1 MQTKKKETNTKPG
14 LIRLIVFIY
23 EKYYKKNEYTW
34 QIWAYTIL
42 RFVMRIYPLVNSFVL
57 AKIIDGIT
65 KSYNE
70 GTNFES
76 LIPIIIAGVVVTLL
90 WILASNFYRYVDSL
104 RALWRTHLEDRVYLK
119 KYLEIEPR
127 AYEDPEFVS
136 MKNTLN
142 WNTWDITGSLYD
154 SVNVLSLLP
163 VIIISFVSIF
173 SLVPGFALLGILA
186 SIPSALI
193 VKHFGKRVWNIWG
206 DQGEEKIKYSS
217 YRNTFWST
225 QFEKM
230 QEAFVFKYGKYLI
243 QKAHDLNKRFSQKLQ
258 KNVEKR
264 YIWST
269 IAELFSW
276 ALTIFVL
283 IYSVKLVFDGHL
295 TVGMLT
301 FVLSAYNKFSSDI
314 GEVLYIIS
322 SITGNRKI
330 IETFYNLQN
339 WKNTQISGD
348 VVLEN
353 VDKGVSIEF
362 KDVWFKYDRSTRWV
376 LKNINFSMKADE
388 DIAVVG
394 KNGAGKSTLIKLLL
408 RIYDPQKGQ
417 VLINGVDIKKLN
429 LDEYYKLVGILSQ
442 TFNRFNIS
450 ASDNIFIGDITNL
463 NKEDIV
469 TAAKKSDIHSTI
481 EKLPKKYD
489 TFISREIKDGTELS
503 GGEWQ
508 KLAMARAFFRDAKF
522 LILDEP
528 TSAVDSISEEKI
540 FENFREN
547 SKHKTTLIVS
557 HRFATVRNANRILVI
572 DQGKIVEDGPHKE
585 LMKQKGLYSEMYSK
599 QVGKNDYR
607 DNSKDKTED
616 I

>member
-1 MQTKKKETNTKPG
+1 MEKKEIEQKKTPG
-14 LIRLIVFIY
+14 MIRLLIFIY
-23 EKYYKKNEYTW
+23 EKYYKRNEYTW

-42 RFVMRIYPLVNSFVL
+42 RFLTRIYPLVYSFVL

-70 GTNFES
+70 GTGFES
-76 LIPIIIAGVVVTLL
+76 LIPVIVVGIIISLI
-90 WILASNFYRYVDSL
+90 WILTNNLYRYIDSL
-104 RALWRTHLEDRVYLK
+104 RAIWRAHLEDRAYLK

-127 AYEDPEFVS
+127 AYENPKFIN

-142 WNTWDITGSLYD
+142 WNSWDITGSLYD
-154 SVNVLSLLP
+154 SLNILSLIP
-163 VIIISFVSIF
+163 VIIISFISVF
-173 SLVPGFALLGILA
+173 SLVPAFALLGVLT
-186 SIPSALI
+186 SIPSALV
-193 VKHFGKRVWNIWG
+193 VKHFGKQVWNIWG
-206 DQGEEKIKYSS
+206 DKGEEKIKYAN
-217 YRNTFWST
+217 YRGTFWST

-230 QEAFVFKYGKYLI
+230 QEAFIFKYGKYLI
-243 QKAHDLNKRFSQKLQ
+243 EKADDLNKKFSQKLQ
-258 KNVEKR
+258 KNHQRR
-264 YIWST
+264 YGWST
-269 IAELFSW
+269 ITDLFSW
-276 ALTIFVL
+276 TLTIFVL
-283 IYSVKLVFDGHL
+283 IYSVKLVFAGQL
-295 TVGMLT
+295 TIGMLT
-301 FVLSAYNKFSSDI
+301 FVLSAYTKFSNDI
-314 GEVLYIIS
+314 GELLYTVS

-330 IETFYNLQN
+330 IETFYHLQN
-339 WKNTQISGD
+339 WKNTQVSGD
-348 VVLEN
+348 IVLKN
-353 VDKGVSIEF
+353 IDKGLSVEF
-362 KDVWFKYDRSTRWV
+362 KDVWFKYDRSDRWI
-376 LKNINFSMKADE
+376 LKDINFSLKADE

-408 RIYDPQKGQ
+408 RIYDPQKGKI
-417 VLINGVDIKKLN
+417 LINGVDIKKIN

-450 ASDNIFIGDITNL
+450 ASDNIFIGDVTNQ

-469 TAAKKSDIHSTI
+469 IAAKKSDIHSTI

-489 TFISREIKDGTELS
+489 TFISREVKDGIEFS

-557 HRFATVRNANRILVI
+557 HRFATVRNAGRILVVN
-572 DQGKIVEDGPHKE
+572 QGKIIEDGTHKE
-585 LMKQKGLYSEMYSK
+585 LMKRKGLYNEMYSK
-599 QVGKNDYR
+599 QV
-607 DNSKDKTED
+607 DKQL
-616 I
+616 

>member
-1 MQTKKKETNTKPG
+1 MEKKKNEEKKTPN
-14 LIRLIVFIY
+14 LLRLLVFIY

-34 QIWAYTIL
+34 QIWAYTVL
-42 RFVMRIYPLVNSFVL
+42 QFLTRIYPLVYNFVL
-57 AKIIDGIT
+57 AKIIDEITQIYNKGI
-65 KSYNE
+65 
-70 GTNFES
+70 GFES
-76 LIPIIIAGVVVTLL
+76 LIPIMITWIVLTLL
-90 WILASNFYRYVDSL
+90 GILANNFYRYVDSL
-104 RALWRTHLEDRVYLK
+104 RAIWRAHLEDRVYLQ
-119 KYLEIEPR
+119 KYLEIEPK
-127 AYEDPEFVS
+127 AYENPEFVN
-136 MKNTLN
+136 MKNTLS
-142 WNTWDITGSLYD
+142 WNSWDISGSIYD
-154 SVNVLSLLP
+154 SMNILSLLP
-163 VIIISFVSIF
+163 VIIISFISIS
-173 SLVPGFALLGILA
+173 SLVPSFALLGILA

-206 DQGEEKIKYSS
+206 DKGEEKIKYAS
-217 YRNTFWST
+217 YRGTFWST

-230 QEAFVFKYGKYLI
+230 QEAFVFKYGKYLV
-243 QKAHDLNKRFSQKLQ
+243 QKADDLNKRFSQKLQ
-258 KNVEKR
+258 NNVKKR
-264 YIWST
+264 YGWSI
-269 IAELFSW
+269 IADLFSW

-283 IYSVKLVFDGHL
+283 VYSVKLVFNGQL

-301 FVLSAYNKFSSDI
+301 FVLATYAKFSSDI

-339 WKNTQISGD
+339 WKNTQVSGD
-348 VVLEN
+348 VLLKN

-362 KDVWFKYDRSTRWV
+362 KDVWFKYDRSKNWV
-376 LKNINFSMKADE
+376 LKNINFSVKADE

-417 VLINGVDIKKLN
+417 ILINGVDIKKLN

-442 TFNRFNIS
+442 TFNKFNIS

-599 QVGKNDYR
+599 QVGQ
-607 DNSKDKTED
+607 NSSK
-616 I
+616 

>member
-1 MQTKKKETNTKPG
+1 MEKKKKEENKAPSFIKL
-14 LIRLIVFIY
+14 LIFIY

-42 RFVMRIYPLVNSFVL
+42 QFFTRIYPLINSFLL

-70 GTNFES
+70 GTNFET
-76 LIPIIIAGVVVTLL
+76 LIPIIVIGIIVTLFG
-90 WILASNFYRYVDSL
+90 ILANNLYRYVDSL
-104 RALWRTHLEDRVYLK
+104 RAIWRSHLEDRVYLH
-119 KYLEIEPR
+119 KYLEIEPK
-127 AYEDPEFVS
+127 AYENPEFVN
-136 MKNTLN
+136 MKNTLA
-142 WNTWDITGSLYD
+142 WNAWDISGSIYD
-154 SVNVLSLLP
+154 SMNVLSLIP
-163 VIIISFVSIF
+163 VIIISCISIS
-173 SLVPGFALLGILA
+173 SLVPSFALLGILA

-206 DQGEEKIKYSS
+206 SKGEEKIKYSS
-217 YRNTFWST
+217 YRDTFWST
-225 QFEKM
+225 KFEEM
-230 QEAFVFKYGKYLI
+230 QEAFVFKYGKHLI
-243 QKAHDLNKRFSQKLQ
+243 QKANDLHKRFNQKLQ
-258 KNVEKR
+258 KNVQKR
-264 YIWST
+264 YRWSA
-269 IAELFSW
+269 IADLFSW
-276 ALTIFVL
+276 ALTIFVFA
-283 IYSVKLVFDGHL
+283 YSAKLVFDGHL

-301 FVLSAYNKFSSDI
+301 FVLSAYQKFSSDI
-314 GEVLYIIS
+314 GELLYIIS

-348 VVLEN
+348 VVLKN
-353 VDKGVSIEF
+353 VDQGISIEC
-362 KDVWFKYDRSTRWV
+362 KDVWFKYEGSKKWI
-376 LKNINFSMKADE
+376 LKNINFSVKADE

-408 RIYDPQKGQ
+408 RIYDPQKGKI
-417 VLINGVDIKKLN
+417 LINGVNIKKLN

-450 ASDNIFIGDITNL
+450 ASDNIFIGDVTNT

-481 EKLPKKYD
+481 QKLPKKYN
-489 TFISREIKDGTELS
+489 TFISREVKDGTEFS

-572 DQGKIVEDGPHKE
+572 DKGRIAEDGPHKE

-599 QVGKNDYR
+599 QVGRK
-607 DNSKDKTED
+607 
-616 I
+616 

>member
-1 MQTKKKETNTKPG
+1 MEKKKNEEKKTPSLVKL
-14 LIRLIVFIY
+14 LIFIY

-42 RFVMRIYPLVNSFVL
+42 RFLTRIYPLVYSYIL

-65 KSYNE
+65 VSYNQ
-70 GTNFES
+70 GVGFES
-76 LIPIIIAGVVVTLL
+76 LIPIIIVGIIVTLI
-90 WILASNFYRYVDSL
+90 WIVANNFYRYVDSL
-104 RALWRTHLEDRVYLK
+104 RALWRTHLEDRVYLH
-119 KYLEIEPR
+119 KYLEIEPK
-127 AYEDPEFVS
+127 AYEDPDFVN
-136 MKNTLN
+136 MKNTLA
-142 WNTWDITGSLYD
+142 WNSWDVSNALYNSMD
-154 SVNVLSLLP
+154 VLSLLP
-163 VIIISFVSIF
+163 VIIVSFISIF
-173 SLVPGFALLGILA
+173 SFVPAFALLGILA
-186 SIPSALI
+186 NIPSALV
-193 VKHFGKRVWNIWG
+193 VKHFGKQIWNIWG
-206 DQGEEKIKYSS
+206 SKGEEKIKYAS
-217 YRNTFWST
+217 YRSTFWST

-230 QEAFVFKYGKYLI
+230 QEAFVFKYGRYLI
-243 QKAHDLNKRFSQKLQ
+243 QKAEDLNKKFINKLQ
-258 KNVEKR
+258 QKHKR
-264 YIWST
+264 RYRWNALT
-269 IAELFSW
+269 DLFSW
-276 ALTIFVL
+276 TLTIFVL
-283 IYSVKLVFDGHL
+283 IYSVKLVFDGQL
-295 TVGMLT
+295 TIGMLT
-301 FVLSAYNKFSSDI
+301 FVLSAYQKFSSDI
-314 GEVLYIIS
+314 GEVLYTIS
-322 SITGNRKI
+322 AITGNRKVI
-330 IETFYNLQN
+330 QTFYDLQN
-339 WKNTQISGD
+339 WKNKQVSGD
-348 VVLEN
+348 ALLKN
-353 VDKGVSIEF
+353 VDKGVSIEL
-362 KDVWFKYDRSTRWV
+362 KNVWFKYDRSKNWV
-376 LKNINFSMKADE
+376 LKNINFSVKADE

-417 VLINGVDIKKLN
+417 ILINGVDIKKLN

-450 ASDNIFIGDITNL
+450 ASDNIFIGDISNS

-489 TFISREIKDGTELS
+489 TFISREIKDGTEFS